1 MTAQSKYLS
10 FALACAVGI
19 AGIAAS
25 LLWHHRVAAVDL
37 TTGAFL
43 TPSRARPD
51 FSLIDPAG
59 RNFGAA
65 NLRGH
70 WSLMFFG
77 YTNCPDFCPTTLT
90 TLAAMNKRLR
100 ASPEA
105 PVRPQVIFV
114 SVDAKRDTPAQ
125 MAKYVPYFDPEFIG
139 LTAADQPGI
148 EAVAKKL
155 GVGVIIQPASDG
167 NYTVD
172 HSGAIFVVN
181 PDGRLTAILTGPFR
195 VDALQ
200 ADFQRIVAARVSLAP
215 HA

>member
-10 FALACAVGI
+10 FALVCAVGI

-25 LLWHHRVAAVDL
+25 LLWHHPVAAVDL

-43 TPSRARPD
+43 TPSRALPD
-51 FSLIDPAG
+51 FSLIDQQG

-100 ASPEA
+100 AAKSPA
-105 PVRPQVIFV
+105 PPQVIFV

-125 MAKYVPYFDPEFIG
+125 LAKYVPYFDPEFIG

-148 EAVAKKL
+148 EAVANKL
-155 GVGVIIQPASDG
+155 GVAVVIQPTSDG

-172 HSGAIFVVN
+172 HSGAIFVLN
-181 PDGRLTAILTGPFR
+181 PDGRLTAVLTGPFS

-200 ADFQRIVAARVSLAP
+200 ADFQRIVAARVLQAP